1 MQRAILR
8 PSRPILT
15 QLNVCALRSYASVPA
30 PKPTAG
36 PTKPYQHQKGPT
48 REQSWLTRKLK
59 QSPLAMRAFLR
70 VFGALGY
77 GSSRQ
82 VAARRALALYEQLC
96 AGRAEEDREFWAK
109 ECHLPPTFQSWFTV
123 TNLHVWML
131 TTRLR
136 ALPAPH
142 AQAHIQGLID
152 HFFID
157 VEDRIRHV
165 LQPQPQSP
173 TTTSTSTPTP
183 TPTPPPR
190 GPSSSFY
197 STTTT
202 TTPSGPAETP
212 PQPNAADIKKRG
224 RAPEALVSKQMKIF
238 REQWA
243 GLGVALDLGL
253 AQGSDA
259 VLAAAMWRNLLGAR
273 GAQGLALALAPTS
286 PVLEFRRAVNPG
298 GAMARMSDAARAREE
313 RRDDGSGVHDF
324 GPEERDAYVRFPETM
339 LVLTAYVRGEI
350 VRLAAIPDEEVM
362 GTGVALGREAE
373 GVDALRFNKISR
385 TKAWLSELLDSS

>member
-1 MQRAILR
+1 MQRVILR

-15 QLNVCALRSYASVPA
+15 RLNTFRSYASVSA
-30 PKPTAG
+30 PKPTPG
-36 PTKPYQHQKGPT
+36 PTRPYHPEKISPP

-59 QSPLAMRAFLR
+59 QSPTAMRVFLR

-96 AGRAEEDREFWAK
+96 AIRAEEDREFWDE

-152 HFFID
+152 HFFLD

-165 LQPQPQSP
+165 LQPKPHPQQDP
-173 TTTSTSTPTP
+173 STS
-183 TPTPPPR
+183 
-190 GPSSSFY
+190 PSRS
-197 STTTT
+197 
-202 TTPSGPAETP
+202 A
-212 PQPNAADIKKRG
+212 G

-243 GLGVALDLGL
+243 GLGFALDLAL

-273 GAQGLALALAPTS
+273 GARGLALALAPMS
-286 PVLEFRRAVNPG
+286 PVPEFRRAAG
-298 GAMARMSDAARAREE
+298 RAREE
-313 RRDDGSGVHDF
+313 VRDDGSGVHDF
-324 GPEERDAYVRFPETM
+324 GPEDRDAYVRFPETM
-339 LVLTAYVRGEI
+339 LVLTAYVRGE
-350 VRLAAIPDEEVM
+350 VARLAGIPDETIM
-362 GTGVALGREAE
+362 ATGAALGREAE
-373 GVDALRFNKISR
+373 GVAALRFNKISS
-385 TKAWLSELLDSS
+385 AQVLLDELLDGS